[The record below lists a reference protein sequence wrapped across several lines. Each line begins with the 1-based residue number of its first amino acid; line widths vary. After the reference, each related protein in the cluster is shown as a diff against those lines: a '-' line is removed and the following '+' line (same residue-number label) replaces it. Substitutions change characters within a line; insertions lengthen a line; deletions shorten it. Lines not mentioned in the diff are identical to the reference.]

1 MLEGVKM
8 QKEKNTKYVII
19 NSNLEYIRLV
29 EVDLVPDDV
38 YQMNFNEKQEF
49 FDIEPEQDVFTLN
62 EAIEKTNNL
71 LIALVKKLK

>member
-1 MLEGVKM
+1 M
-8 QKEKNTKYVII
+8 QRGNTKYVII

-29 EVDLVPDDV
+29 EVDLEPDDV

-71 LIALVKKLK
+71 LIELVKKLK

>member
-1 MLEGVKM
+1 M
-8 QKEKNTKYVII
+8 QRGNTKYVII

-71 LIALVKKLK
+71 LIELVKKLK

>member
-1 MLEGVKM
+1 M

-19 NSNLEYIRLV
+19 NSNLEYIRSV
-29 EVDLVPDDV
+29 ELDLVPDDV

>member
-1 MLEGVKM
+1 M

>member
-1 MLEGVKM
+1 M
-8 QKEKNTKYVII
+8 QRGNTKYVII
-19 NSNLEYIRLV
+19 NSNLEYIRSV
-29 EVDLVPDDV
+29 ELDLVPDDV

>member
-1 MLEGVKM
+1 M
-8 QKEKNTKYVII
+8 QNEKNTKYVII

>member
-1 MLEGVKM
+1 M

-71 LIALVKKLK
+71 LITLVKKLK

>member
-1 MLEGVKM
+1 M

-29 EVDLVPDDV
+29 EVDLVPDEV

>member
-1 MLEGVKM
+1 M

-71 LIALVKKLK
+71 MIALVKKLK

>member
-1 MLEGVKM
+1 M

-62 EAIEKTNNL
+62 EAIEKMNNL